1 MKAISGVLYLKALIK
16 RVELAKFLFVHE
28 IEYGSEV
35 FIPNEL
41 SQDRLPYSF
50 RYYDPI
56 LNFVQDNITDD
67 KRDFYLLKNQ
77 LAYLLY
83 SRSDPIRD
91 ELEKLGFYE
100 GALNKSRQTF
110 VRSAINRKAPYEL
123 RHWDSPHT
131 MSLQRSKYLCI
142 NSNISRKN
150 IYDGALSNQFKS
162 MTKQEKEE

>member
-1 MKAISGVLYLKALIK
+1 MCIRDRSNLKLLINVKAISGVLYLKALIK
-16 RVELAKFLFVHE
+16 RVELAKVLFVHE

-41 SQDRLPYSF
+41 SQDRLPYTF

-83 SRSDPIRD
+83 SKSDPIRD
-91 ELEKLGFYE
+91 ELEKLGLYE
-100 GALNKSRQTF
+100 GALNK
-110 VRSAINRKAPYEL
+110 
-123 RHWDSPHT
+123 
-131 MSLQRSKYLCI
+131 
-142 NSNISRKN
+142 
-150 IYDGALSNQFKS
+150 
-162 MTKQEKEE
+162 